1 MSFRKLEVQ
10 QWLPTDITTAW
21 DFFSSPYNL
30 NRITPPDMSF
40 EILGDAKDKKMYAG
54 MLIAYRVRP
63 LLNIPMSWLT
73 EITHLS
79 DHKYFVDEQ
88 RVGPYAMWH
97 HEHHFEEKDGGVLMT
112 DILHYRVPFGF
123 LGVLADRL
131 LVYRRVNEIFNFRKL
146 ILREIFPAS

>member
-1 MSFRKLEVQ
+1 MSFRKLEIQ
-10 QWLPTDITTAW
+10 QWIPTDIATAW

-40 EILGDAKDKKMYAG
+40 EILSDVKDKKMYAG

-73 EITHLS
+73 EITQVS
-79 DHKYFVDEQ
+79 DRKYFVDEQ

-131 LVYRRVNEIFNFRKL
+131 LVHRRVQAIFNFRKH
-146 ILREIFPAS
+146 ILQEIFPRS